1 MSEKV
6 YIIGYTMDA
15 IMEAVSLASAGNE
28 VVFLATAEAGKPL
41 DDYGDLISSRYK
53 EVLDALLPGML
64 EYKQYA
70 NPRFFY
76 IPYDRVAIKNTT
88 NGVIQ
93 FPLSKKSFCDDD
105 EWKSCVEAFKKP
117 EIQGVLTNKT
127 NAPSKLV
134 TAMKAGMPVEFSET
148 FCKAMQTTRWRGT
161 QLSHL
166 TMFGFDYEFPL
177 TELGNDSYNEY
188 YYKPNRTYHQI
199 CAALTNIFHITVTP
213 TDQDTA
219 RKYIVDRN
227 VDGRVIIMDNRID
240 QYLDYIAGKFD
251 RTRMWCVP
259 AKLPQEIR
267 YSRDGLYYTP
277 LNSCWA
283 VSSFDGACKKF
294 MAEPVT
300 TLYDDFVSEIPSTK
314 TNIKL
319 YNQYCDLVAHYGR
332 KQSNPQGPGAKADDG
347 PADKTLDLGQRF
359 KTLIKA

>member
-1 MSEKV
+1 MREKV

-15 IMEAVSLASAGNE
+15 IMEAVSVASQGNE
-28 VVFLATAEAGKPL
+28 VEFLATADVGKPL

-93 FPLSKKSFCDDD
+93 FPLSKKSFCDDA
-105 EWKSCVEAFKKP
+105 EWQACVEAFNKP
-117 EIQGVLTNKT
+117 EIQDVLSNKA

-134 TAMKAGMPVEFSET
+134 TAMKSHMPAAFAET

-166 TMFGFDYEFPL
+166 AMHGFDYEFPL
-177 TELGNDSYNEY
+177 TELANDKYNEY
-188 YYKPNRTYHQI
+188 YYRPNHTYHEI
-199 CAALTNIFHITVTP
+199 CAALTNIFCITVTP
-213 TDQDTA
+213 IDQATA
-219 RKYIVDRN
+219 KKYITDRN
-227 VDGRVIIMDNRID
+227 VDGKVIIMDNRID

-259 AKLPQEIR
+259 EKLPQEIR

-283 VSSFDGACKKF
+283 VSSFDGECKKF

-300 TLYDDFVSEIPSTK
+300 TLYDEFVSEIPSTK

-319 YNQYCDLVAHYGR
+319 YNQYCDLVAHYGK
-332 KQSNPQGPGAKADDG
+332 KQAIPPRPGVNSDNE
-347 PADKTLDLGQRF
+347 PADKKLDLGQRF